1 MTNKN
6 IELIKKRFGDT
17 LMYLRS
23 EKGIGQVELAN
34 AIGVSKGCI
43 SLWEN
48 GLREPTLSCLL
59 SLARYF
65 DITIDE
71 LVGLVDIK

>member
-6 IELIKKRFGDT
+6 METIKKRFGDT
-17 LMYLRS
+17 LIFLRS

-48 GLREPTLSCLL
+48 GLREPTLSCLIA
-59 SLARYF
+59 LAQYF
-65 DITIDE
+65 DVAIDE
-71 LVGLVDIK
+71 LVGLVDIQ